1 MPGPRGLARRSAE
14 ARCAGPRGVVAHQ
27 RRKGVRPRRIDRD
40 AGQRNGAGEGP
51 QIPRNHANCAWR
63 DGISE
68 REAAPI
74 IKVGPSLF
82 RSGCRLRLNSQ
93 KVGSFEKG
101 DRGARILKIQTL
113 LQGNPRGLTTGEIAR
128 RTGVNPRTTYR
139 DVRAL
144 EAMNVPIYEHQGR
157 ILIDPNYFIAPVKFT
172 LREAMA
178 LLMGVRLMHRHTDEA
193 DPDVADAFTK
203 LAAVMP
209 APVAEYVHATV
220 RQMAERAPNPLY
232 SRVLQTIALS
242 WAGQR
247 TVRIWYPSTDHQAK
261 PRVIEPYFLEPSLIG
276 HSSYVVARDRGLGE
290 MRTFKLVRI
299 TRAEPMSDTYQIP
312 ASFDI
317 NEYLAGAWG
326 IFHSGEPV
334 EVRLRFY
341 PPAAAR
347 VKESIWHPSQRL
359 DDGPKGAV
367 DMTVTVT
374 GTVEITPWILG
385 WGDAVEILAPRE
397 LREKIAAA
405 GAKMAQRNSA
415 VAEPLTKRRLGVAS
429 RKRDTVSPP

>member
-1 MPGPRGLARRSAE
+1 M
-14 ARCAGPRGVVAHQ
+14 
-27 RRKGVRPRRIDRD
+27 
-40 AGQRNGAGEGP
+40 
-51 QIPRNHANCAWR
+51 
-63 DGISE
+63 
-68 REAAPI
+68 
-74 IKVGPSLF
+74 
-82 RSGCRLRLNSQ
+82 
-93 KVGSFEKG
+93 GSFEKG

-144 EAMNVPIYEHQGR
+144 EAMNVPIYEDRGR
-157 ILIDPNYFIAPVKFT
+157 IVIDPNYFIAPVKFT

-178 LLMGVRLMHRHTDEA
+178 LLMGVRLMSRHADEA

-220 RQMAERAPNPLY
+220 RQIAARPPNPTY
-232 SRVLQTIALS
+232 SRILQTIALS
-242 WAGQR
+242 WAGQKA
-247 TVRIWYPSTDHQAK
+247 VRIWYPSADHEVK

-276 HSSYVVARDRGLGE
+276 HSTYVVARDRGRGE
-290 MRTFKLVRI
+290 MRTFKLERI
-299 TRAEPMSDTYQIP
+299 SRAEQTSETYQIP
-312 ASFDI
+312 SDFDI
-317 NEYLAGAWG
+317 NRYLAGAWG

-359 DDGPKGAV
+359 TEDRKGV
-367 DMTVTVT
+367 VTLTVTVA

-385 WGDAVEILAPRE
+385 WGDVEDVLAPVGVPVR
-397 LREKIAAA
+397 RWRARSRRGAGRRHADRDARSGWRARCGAPPRCRAPGRAAWSSGPNRPRSASCATRSSGPPAHPSRSRPAARCWSASPA
-405 GAKMAQRNSA
+405 GGGQR
-415 VAEPLTKRRLGVAS
+415 TG
-429 RKRDTVSPP
+429 

>member
-1 MPGPRGLARRSAE
+1 M
-14 ARCAGPRGVVAHQ
+14 
-27 RRKGVRPRRIDRD
+27 
-40 AGQRNGAGEGP
+40 
-51 QIPRNHANCAWR
+51 
-63 DGISE
+63 
-68 REAAPI
+68 
-74 IKVGPSLF
+74 
-82 RSGCRLRLNSQ
+82 
-93 KVGSFEKG
+93 GSFEKG

-242 WAGQR
+242 WAGHR
-247 TVRIWYPSTDHQAK
+247 TVRIWYPTAEHQVK

-312 ASFDI
+312 ATFDI

-334 EVRLRFY
+334 EVQMRFY
-341 PPAAAR
+341 PPASAR

-359 DDGPKGAV
+359 SDGPKGTL

-385 WGDAVEILAPRE
+385 WGDAVEVLAPPT
-397 LREKIAAA
+397 LREAIAATGQNMGIRNGRPPAGNTVTQKQNRA
-405 GAKMAQRNSA
+405 GASSSG
-415 VAEPLTKRRLGVAS
+415 PS
-429 RKRDTVSPP
+429 RTRPK

>member
-1 MPGPRGLARRSAE
+1 M
-14 ARCAGPRGVVAHQ
+14 
-27 RRKGVRPRRIDRD
+27 
-40 AGQRNGAGEGP
+40 
-51 QIPRNHANCAWR
+51 
-63 DGISE
+63 
-68 REAAPI
+68 
-74 IKVGPSLF
+74 
-82 RSGCRLRLNSQ
+82 
-93 KVGSFEKG
+93 GSFEKG
-101 DRGARILKIQTL
+101 DRGARILKTQTL
-113 LQGNPRGLTTGEIAR
+113 HQGNPHGLTTGEIAR

-144 EAMNVPIYEHQGR
+144 EAMNVPIYEDKGR

-242 WAGQR
+242 WAGHR
-247 TVRIWYPSTDHQAK
+247 TVRICYPGTDQESK
-261 PRVIEPYFLEPSLIG
+261 PRVIEPYFLEPSLIE

-299 TRAEPMSDTYQIP
+299 TRAEQMSDTYQIP
-312 ASFDI
+312 ATFDI
-317 NEYLAGAWG
+317 NDYLAGAWG

-334 EVRLRFY
+334 EVRMRFY
-341 PPAAAR
+341 RRPPPASRNRSGDHRSDLATAPKAR
-347 VKESIWHPSQRL
+347 W
-359 DDGPKGAV
+359 
-367 DMTVTVT
+367 T
-374 GTVEITPWILG
+374 
-385 WGDAVEILAPRE
+385 
-397 LREKIAAA
+397 
-405 GAKMAQRNSA
+405 
-415 VAEPLTKRRLGVAS
+415 
-429 RKRDTVSPP
+429 

>member
-1 MPGPRGLARRSAE
+1 M
-14 ARCAGPRGVVAHQ
+14 
-27 RRKGVRPRRIDRD
+27 
-40 AGQRNGAGEGP
+40 
-51 QIPRNHANCAWR
+51 
-63 DGISE
+63 
-68 REAAPI
+68 
-74 IKVGPSLF
+74 
-82 RSGCRLRLNSQ
+82 
-93 KVGSFEKG
+93 GSFEKG

-144 EAMNVPIYEHQGR
+144 EAMNVPIYEDRGR

-178 LLMGVRLMHRHTDEA
+178 LLMGVRLMHRHANEA

-220 RQMAERAPNPLY
+220 RQMAERPANPVY
-232 SRVLQTIALS
+232 SRILQTIALS
-242 WAGQR
+242 WAGQKA
-247 TVRIWYPSTDHQAK
+247 VRIWYPSADHEVK

-290 MRTFKLVRI
+290 MRTFKLERI
-299 TRAEPMSDTYQIP
+299 TRAEQTSDTYQIP
-312 ASFDI
+312 GDFDI
-317 NEYLAGAWG
+317 NRYLAGAWG

-334 EVRLRFY
+334 EVRLRFF

-347 VKESIWHPSQRL
+347 VKESIWHPSQQLSEDR
-359 DDGPKGAV
+359 KGV
-367 DMTVTVT
+367 VTMTVTVA

-385 WGDAVEILAPRE
+385 WGDAVEVLAPRE
-397 LREKIAAA
+397 LRDKIAAT
-405 GAKMAQRNSA
+405 GQKMGERNRDQQPN
-415 VAEPLTKRRLGVAS
+415 VKNGGLRGDPRRLAAS
-429 RKRDTVSPP
+429 GTRRPRL

>member
-1 MPGPRGLARRSAE
+1 M
-14 ARCAGPRGVVAHQ
+14 
-27 RRKGVRPRRIDRD
+27 
-40 AGQRNGAGEGP
+40 
-51 QIPRNHANCAWR
+51 
-63 DGISE
+63 
-68 REAAPI
+68 
-74 IKVGPSLF
+74 
-82 RSGCRLRLNSQ
+82 
-93 KVGSFEKG
+93 GSFEKG

-144 EAMNVPIYEHQGR
+144 EAMNVPIYEDRGR

-178 LLMGVRLMHRHTDEA
+178 LLMGVRLMHRHADQA

-220 RQMAERAPNPLY
+220 RQMAERPPNPVY
-232 SRVLQTIALS
+232 SRILQTIALS
-242 WAGQR
+242 WAGQKA
-247 TVRIWYPSTDHQAK
+247 VRIWYPSADPEVR

-290 MRTFKLVRI
+290 MRTFKLERI
-299 TRAEPMSDTYQIP
+299 TRAEQTPETYQIP
-312 ASFDI
+312 GDFDI
-317 NEYLAGAWG
+317 NRYLAGAWG

-334 EVRLRFY
+334 EVRLRFF

-347 VKESIWHPSQRL
+347 VKESIWHPSQQL
-359 DDGPKGAV
+359 TEDKKGIV
-367 DMTVTVT
+367 TMTVTVA
-374 GTVEITPWILG
+374 GIVEITPWILG
-385 WGDAVEILAPRE
+385 WGDAVEVLAPPD
-397 LREKIAAA
+397 LRDKIASTGLKMSTRNTGLPNGKADARRQTTRLPAA
-405 GAKMAQRNSA
+405 
-415 VAEPLTKRRLGVAS
+415 RRTRA
-429 RKRDTVSPP
+429 

>member
-1 MPGPRGLARRSAE
+1 M
-14 ARCAGPRGVVAHQ
+14 
-27 RRKGVRPRRIDRD
+27 
-40 AGQRNGAGEGP
+40 
-51 QIPRNHANCAWR
+51 
-63 DGISE
+63 
-68 REAAPI
+68 
-74 IKVGPSLF
+74 
-82 RSGCRLRLNSQ
+82 
-93 KVGSFEKG
+93 GSFEKG

-113 LQGNPRGLTTGEIAR
+113 LQGNPRGLTTREIAR
-128 RTGVNPRTTYR
+128 RTGVTPRTTYR

-144 EAMNVPIYEHQGR
+144 EAMNVPVYEDKGR
-157 ILIDPNYFIAPVKFT
+157 ILIDPNFFIAPVKFT

-220 RQMAERAPNPLY
+220 RQMAERPPNPVY

-242 WAGQR
+242 WAGHK
-247 TVRIWYPSTDHQAK
+247 TVRIWYPSPDHDVR

-290 MRTFKLVRI
+290 MRTFKLQRI
-299 TRAEPMSDTYQIP
+299 TRAEQMAEAYQIP
-312 ASFDI
+312 EDFDV
-317 NEYLAGAWG
+317 NKYLAGAWG

-359 DDGPKGAV
+359 TDAARGAV
-367 DMTVTVT
+367 NMTVTVT

-385 WGDAVEILAPRE
+385 WGDAVEVLAPQD
-397 LREKIAAA
+397 LRDKI
-405 GAKMAQRNSA
+405 GAVGGKMAARNSA
-415 VAEPLTKRRLGVAS
+415 KKTPDRASARAGTRAKRAALAS
-429 RKRDTVSPP
+429 GGR

>member
-1 MPGPRGLARRSAE
+1 M
-14 ARCAGPRGVVAHQ
+14 
-27 RRKGVRPRRIDRD
+27 
-40 AGQRNGAGEGP
+40 
-51 QIPRNHANCAWR
+51 
-63 DGISE
+63 
-68 REAAPI
+68 
-74 IKVGPSLF
+74 
-82 RSGCRLRLNSQ
+82 
-93 KVGSFEKG
+93 GSFEKG

-242 WAGQR
+242 WAGHR
-247 TVRIWYPSTDHQAK
+247 TVRIWYPSTDHEGK

-299 TRAEPMSDTYQIP
+299 TRAEQMSETYQIP
-312 ASFDI
+312 ATFDI
-317 NEYLAGAWG
+317 NDYLAGAWG

-334 EVRLRFY
+334 EVRMRFY
-341 PPAAAR
+341 PPASAR

-359 DDGPKGAV
+359 TDGPKGTL

-385 WGDAVEILAPRE
+385 WGDAVEVLAPPA
-397 LREKIAAA
+397 LREAIAATGLNMGARNGRPPAGNTVTQGRNRA
-405 GAKMAQRNSA
+405 GASSSG
-415 VAEPLTKRRLGVAS
+415 PS
-429 RKRDTVSPP
+429 RTRPK